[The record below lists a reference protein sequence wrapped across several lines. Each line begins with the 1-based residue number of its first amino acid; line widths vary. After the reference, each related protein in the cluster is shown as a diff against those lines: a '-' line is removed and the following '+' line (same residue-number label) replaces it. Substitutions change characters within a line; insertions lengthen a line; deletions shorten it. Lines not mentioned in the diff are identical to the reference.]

1 MPADAPPNPTTPR
14 TAAEFFAGMGL
25 VRRALESLDSPFKT
39 LYANDIDPLKHRLY
53 AASFPDASDV
63 LDTRDIHHVRAS
75 DIPPCDLWSASFPC
89 TDLSLA
95 GARAGIHQGQ
105 SAAVWQIF
113 RLLNETHAAHR
124 PRWLL
129 FENVL
134 GLLTSA
140 QGADFLALVRAIN
153 DAGYAVDPLL
163 VDAAWFTAQSRPRL
177 YLLCDR
183 IDVRTPPALVEEKPH
198 AARNPRITAFQ
209 RAHPE
214 HAWSRPKLEELHPR
228 ADSLQSTLEDPP
240 QDSDRWWT
248 KPRADYFVA
257 QLHPAH
263 RVTAQGMIRG
273 PEISHATAYRRV
285 RPVGPQGAKRSVA
298 ELRTDGRAGCL
309 RLPKGGSAK
318 QIVFRAGLGQYAV
331 RHMTPKEAARLQG
344 VEDDALFGEGSP
356 FTDNELLAG
365 LGDAVCVPAAAW
377 AAEML
382 TSR

>member
-1 MPADAPPNPTTPR
+1 MTHARATADTPR

-25 VRRALESLDSPFKT
+25 VRRALESVTPAWRT
-39 LYANDIDPLKHRLY
+39 VYANDVDPLKHRLY
-53 AASFPDASDV
+53 EASFPDAHDV
-63 LDTRDIHHVRAS
+63 LDRRDIGEVRAS
-75 DIPPCDLWSASFPC
+75 DIPACDLWSASFPC

-95 GARAGIHQGQ
+95 GARAGIHRGQ

-113 RLLNETHAAHR
+113 RLLEETPREQR

-129 FENVL
+129 FENVV

-140 QGADFLALVRAIN
+140 RGADFLALVRAIN
-153 DAGYAVDPLL
+153 RAGYGVDPAL

-177 YLLCDR
+177 YLLCERLDVRAPDALFEDDRHRARNHR
-183 IDVRTPPALVEEKPH
+183 IDTLVRTHPAEAWHRRTFAPLAP
-198 AARNPRITAFQ
+198 
-209 RAHPE
+209 HPE
-214 HAWSRPKLEELHPR
+214 
-228 ADSLQSTLEDPP
+228 SLQRTLQDPP
-240 QDSDRWWT
+240 RDSERWWDGA
-248 KPRADYFVA
+248 RAEYFVS
-257 QLHPAH
+257 QVHPAH
-263 RVTAQGMIRG
+263 KHAAERMIHAPTVT
-273 PEISHATAYRRV
+273 HATAYRRV
-285 RPVGPQGAKRSVA
+285 RPVGPDGAKRSVA

-318 QIVFRAGLGQYAV
+318 QIVFRAGLGEYHV

-344 VEDDALFGEGSP
+344 VDDEALFGEASP

>member
-1 MPADAPPNPTTPR
+1 MPTNAPPSTTTPR
-14 TAAEFFAGMGL
+14 TAAEFFAGLGL
-25 VRRALESLDSPFKT
+25 VRRALESLDSPFQT
-39 LYANDIDPLKHRLY
+39 LYANDVDPLKHRLY
-53 AASFPDASDV
+53 SASFPDAADV
-63 LDTRDIHHVRAS
+63 LDTRDIHDVSAS

-95 GARAGIHQGQ
+95 GGRAGIHKGQ

-113 RLLNETHAAHR
+113 RLLNETPSAQR

-129 FENVL
+129 FENVV

-140 QGADFLALVRAIN
+140 QGADLLALVRAIN
-153 DAGYAVDPLL
+153 SAGYSVDPIL

-183 IDVRTPPALVEEKPH
+183 LDVRTDPALVEQKPH
-198 AARNPRITAFQ
+198 LARTARIAAFQ
-209 RAHPE
+209 RAHPGE
-214 HAWSRPKLEELHPR
+214 TWSRPKLEELHPR
-228 ADSLQSTLEDPP
+228 ADSLQDTLDDPP
-240 QDSDRWWT
+240 LDSDRWWT
-248 KPRADYFVA
+248 KPRADYFVS

-263 RVTAQGMIRG
+263 RDTADDMIRG
-273 PEISHATAYRRV
+273 PSVSHATAYRRV
-285 RPVGPQGAKRSVA
+285 RPVGPLGAKRSVA

-318 QIVFRAGLGQYAV
+318 QIVFRAGLGEYAV

-344 VEDDALFGEGSP
+344 VEDDALFGESSP
-356 FTDNELLAG
+356 FSDNELLAG

-377 AAEML
+377 AAKML

>member
-1 MPADAPPNPTTPR
+1 MPTTAPPNTSTPR

-25 VRRALESLDSPFKT
+25 IRRALESLDLPFRT
-39 LYANDIDPLKHRLY
+39 VYANDVDPLKHRLY
-53 AASFPDASDV
+53 EASFPDARDV
-63 LDTRDIHHVRAS
+63 LDRRDIHEVRAA
-75 DIPPCDLWSASFPC
+75 DVPPCDLWSASFPC

-95 GARAGIHQGQ
+95 GGRAGIHKGQ

-113 RLLNETHAAHR
+113 RLLRETASERR

-140 QGADFLALVRAIN
+140 KGADFLALVRAIN
-153 DAGYAVDPLL
+153 GAGYGVDPVL

-177 YLLCDR
+177 YLLCTSL
-183 IDVRTPPALVEEKPH
+183 DVRAPDATLTPVSHPA
-198 AARNPRITAFQ
+198 RSSRITSFM
-209 RAHPE
+209 RT
-214 HAWSRPKLEELHPR
+214 HAGETWSRP
-228 ADSLQSTLEDPP
+228 TLPPLRSNPKTLAQTLSDPP
-240 QDSDRWWT
+240 PGSPRWWSPT
-248 KPRADYFVA
+248 RAGYFLA
-257 QLHPAH
+257 QVHPAH
-263 RVTAQGMIRG
+263 RDAAAEMIDAERV
-273 PEISHATAYRRV
+273 SHATAYRRV

-318 QIVFRAGLGQYAV
+318 QIVFRAGHGEFGV

-377 AAEML
+377 AAEAL
-382 TSR
+382 TGR